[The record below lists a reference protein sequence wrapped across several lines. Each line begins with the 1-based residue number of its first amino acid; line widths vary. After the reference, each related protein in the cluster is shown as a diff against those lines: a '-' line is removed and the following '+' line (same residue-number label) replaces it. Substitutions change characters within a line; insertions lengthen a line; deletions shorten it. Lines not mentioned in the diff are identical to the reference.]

1 MALSSLPALSTPG
14 IYQNAN
20 QPFKTVTTQAEASFE
35 KTFINITTRDGDTV
49 TIKRSTS
56 HAALSQNASWQNSNS
71 QGIAYSGQ
79 ILDSHDFSYSIQGD
93 LSAEE
98 LQDLGE
104 LFDTLSLIAE
114 DFFQGNVDEAVAG
127 ALNIGDM
134 GSLSSLSATFSKSE
148 ITASRLASTHP
159 YAKQNSIKNEGEEN
173 AIARQR
179 QAQWQQILTYFETR
193 EPLSEHTAEKDAPEI
208 KDHAQ
213 EMLAKIKQ
221 TLERHQRLAPLIQK
235 LTEKAIANQQALTK
249 PGSHENDLPSLK
261 TKKPHEFEKM
271 PDRSAWT

>member
-1 MALSSLPALSTPG
+1 MALSSLPALSTLG
-14 IYQNAN
+14 TYQSAN
-20 QPFKTVTTQAEASFE
+20 QPFKTVTTQVEASFE
-35 KTFINITTRDGDTV
+35 KTFIDITTSDGDTV
-49 TIKRSTS
+49 TLQRSTS
-56 HAALSQNASWQNSNS
+56 HRALSQSVHWQNSTS

-114 DFFQGNVDEAVAG
+114 DFFQGNLDEALAG

-148 ITASRLASTHP
+148 ITASRLASSHP
-159 YAKQNSIKNEGEEN
+159 YAVQDSIKSDSAEN
-173 AIARQR
+173 AIARHR

-193 EPLSEHTAEKDAPEI
+193 KPSSDHAATKDTPEI

-213 EMLAKIKQ
+213 EMLAKIQQ
-221 TLERHQRLAPLIQK
+221 TINHHQRLAPLMQK
-235 LTEKAIANQQALTK
+235 LAEKAIADQQALAK
-249 PGSHENDLPSLK
+249 PGSHGNDLPSLK
-261 TKKPHEFEKM
+261 TKKAHEFEKM
-271 PDRSAWT
+271 PYGSAWT